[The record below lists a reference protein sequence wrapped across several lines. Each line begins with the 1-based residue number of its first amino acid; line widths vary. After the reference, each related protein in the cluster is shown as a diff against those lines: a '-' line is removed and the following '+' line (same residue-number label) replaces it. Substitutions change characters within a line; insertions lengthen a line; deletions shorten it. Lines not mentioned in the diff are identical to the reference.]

1 MIFGKVWKTAVANLW
16 KSLKIFVLAKEFD
29 EVFKTEEKLSNP
41 LKQNAFPV
49 LDLLEKVTDF
59 KDIIAIEGTLDGNF
73 YIFSNPI
80 VMYRN
85 IPVDIGA
92 ERIRTR

>member
-41 LKQNAFPV
+41 LKQNAFTV
-49 LDLLEKVTDF
+49 LDLCL
-59 KDIIAIEGTLDGNF
+59 IL
-73 YIFSNPI
+73 
-80 VMYRN
+80 R
-85 IPVDIGA
+85 GA